1 MLWNNTPYDDLP
13 KWKQFV
19 RRELSLG
26 SITLVLIVAWFLMYS
41 CAELVT
47 HGTGSPF
54 KG

>member
-26 SITLVLIVAWFLMYS
+26 SIIISDDSMVSHVLLRRVGDAW
-41 CAELVT
+41 
-47 HGTGSPF
+47 HGLPV
-54 KG
+54 